1 MPRYNY
7 SAKSNSYLWQDAG
20 LLAYSCVGDR
30 SSQLPVGLLIGQSPL
45 TGGSDTFTIKIVSRG
60 AEGTI
65 SIGLVPFGYHTT
77 SQPGWRA
84 GSIGYHGDDGG
95 LFLSSGQSTRR
106 LEPFSAESSLPG
118 CQVRCQLKPVS
129 GRLRCIFS
137 LDRRGVGDFVE
148 VSSEPVEPPA
158 GGFFACVGMHSPGE
172 IVQLVDSAAWRPAAA
187 ETSAAVAGAVGSED
201 SGQEREPFDSVRYQ
215 LASVWPQLELPCHVQ
230 SVGLRGGNRGISGVL
245 SGLLMIELRT
255 SEPTQIRVISSGSV
269 RCHLVTRA
277 ASGDSA
283 SAQSES
289 ESSWQSLLEMLGSI
303 EEKRAPQFQGKGGGG
318 KAAAL
323 TFKKKGGGGKGE
335 QKEQEDEANSDA
347 DEDDKAERELVVNAS
362 RKDGQR
368 FVCIRVLAPLHGAA
382 AARAAASGQVS
393 EMAEADKSLK
403 GHDTVEVVVSGYG
416 ESQQRHKVQLRLLTP
431 SELAAAGSQHQRRLF
446 AVPFTEENARQAGGP
461 CDLLEVL
468 DSGVPLNRLLVPRR
482 GWSLVFNRK
491 AMAALHVRAE
501 NFPALNF
508 SSSLQ
513 RGHWLRYT
521 ENSNSGDRALYR
533 VTEVD
538 DKEVSIKSLSVLNAS
553 ATKVKLDSA
562 NLESPQLADLVSM
575 SAASLANPEVLL
587 PRFPSPNAL
596 GNWNRKSRHKFISN
610 ESFLYGHSCQFFR
623 HRTVA
628 GLGLSTVSSL
638 LSGATRSNVGG
649 GLLWVFLPQPG
660 RLHRLGLAE
669 LGRPEQLRAHLMCCS
684 GPTEVHLIDSA
695 GIGHSMTSALECHQ
709 SAQPAIR
716 QLLRNRL
723 AIPSHKLLAPGGD
736 ADEAA
741 ASALSQELLQSRL
754 WIEAAVR
761 QHLLSGYSAAHWHS
775 VSSVGHAAAAA
786 APAAGDATA
795 AAADA
800 ASSSE
805 PEVDSQQRQ
814 LVQQLMAAYVTPPP
828 ATQPDKLYAAGRL
841 APAACRAH
849 LLCLTE
855 GLLDEALEADPAG
868 GVSAALRPYAECV
881 RSARLMA
888 STRLTDTASLTE
900 LTCLETLALIRLPGL
915 RSLGPAGQLPTGR
928 LRSLQV
934 TKCDLESADAAAA
947 CPNLKSLSFSATKL
961 ATLPDSWK
969 PDSPLE
975 TLTID
980 CCPMAALPA
989 SLGRLRHLRTL
1000 RLSQL
1005 PLRTLPP
1012 ELASLQTLEELAV
1025 DGVAWPDSLM
1035 DNLTS
1040 GSHVTD
1046 GHKFLTAQRGV
1057 SMATGADQQEQQQ
1070 RYFSALLTDAQVASI
1085 SQSESLPA
1093 TLARLVLEV
1102 PRLGADAPAEDE
1114 FGGLPPC
1121 LFELTNLK
1129 TLQLNYQAIRRI
1141 PDAIVRL
1148 RRLQSLQLSSNP
1160 LLESLSPRLAELPS
1174 LNHVDVGRCPA
1185 LRTPPLEVVQRG
1197 SAALLSYLK
1206 FLASDQVECKRTK
1219 LMFVGLGGV
1228 GKTSLLRA
1236 LRDPDNKTTA
1246 MGSEEI
1252 TDGIDIGDWTIDIG
1266 DGSQPLNFSTWDF
1279 AGQKVYYNTHQFF
1292 LTHRA
1297 VYLLLYTVRTGYEHA
1312 GLDFWLSSIS
1322 SHAPNAPILVVG
1334 THSDQVEKGDNLPQD
1349 TFQARYPQIYN
1360 FHQVSSH
1367 TGAGISELR
1376 KELVKVALSQPYM
1389 NESVPR
1395 LFLDF
1400 EERLMEK
1407 RTRERLNILD
1417 WDVVSGIAQA
1427 QGLYEDKHVRQ
1438 AVNFLNDIGSIQ
1450 YFDTEFLRQKVVI
1463 NPKWIVDVM
1472 ACVVSVKNSHIQKG
1486 QLKKSD
1492 VPIVWA
1498 NFDPAL
1504 HDWLL
1509 KLTEAFDLTYP
1520 MQDDCN
1526 MVPCLLPEETP
1537 SYVFPP
1543 PTAEGSNC
1551 SLARFI
1557 YQFEYLPAGL
1567 FNRAQVRLFEFTD
1580 SATVWKRG
1588 SLLRKNNHEAVIVM
1602 DDKQRLSISVFG
1614 PKPENVLFMIRDVI
1628 DGLIKETFQG
1638 VHYEEILPCPECL
1651 NAPGA
1656 TEAEIS
1662 LIRVATVRKASSRQ
1676 VAFLQCSQEFHI
1688 LNLSQLLAA
1697 VPPVSTADFDH
1708 QLEQS
1713 LLQLRRVRLEMTRDL
1728 CLLFS
1733 SADYPDD
1740 PGSADEMARLINPEI
1755 VVQKMEA
1762 EGLTCYSTDQDMPE
1776 DRMLQIKDCKVLL
1789 VFLSKAFADDEACRG
1804 MFTNAKNIL
1813 RKRMIFISVGA
1824 DKSWRD
1830 SNEVAF
1836 LVGTDKY
1843 IDFTTNKKDVLA
1855 SKFTELISD
1864 AKAAVATARQPES
1877 DLLGKDVFISYCWAN
1892 SHDAASK
1899 GTRNSVLGCPDS
1911 DPRKV
1916 AARLQEK
1923 GIHCWLDVKDI
1934 GARSLFEDISDGL
1947 RQCSVVLAFAS
1958 NEYQRSA
1965 NCMMEFRFA
1974 CRNLRKPVVMAIVG
1988 ESLDFKTRNSAC

>member
-1 MPRYNY
+1 
-7 SAKSNSYLWQDAG
+7 
-20 LLAYSCVGDR
+20 
-30 SSQLPVGLLIGQSPL
+30 
-45 TGGSDTFTIKIVSRG
+45 
-60 AEGTI
+60 
-65 SIGLVPFGYHTT
+65 
-77 SQPGWRA
+77 
-84 GSIGYHGDDGG
+84 

-468 DSGVPLNRLLVPRR
+468 DSAGAAEQAAGAEARLVARIQQE
-482 GWSLVFNRK
+482 GDGG
-491 AMAALHVRAE
+491 AAH
-501 NFPALNF
+501 
-508 SSSLQ
+508 
-513 RGHWLRYT
+513 
-521 ENSNSGDRALYR
+521 RALYR

-684 GPTEVHLIDSA
+684 GAPHRLRRHRALNDISA
-695 GIGHSMTSALECHQ
+695 GVPPER
-709 SAQPAIR
+709 AQPAIR

-1040 GSHVTD
+1040 GSHV
-1046 GHKFLTAQRGV
+1046 
-1057 SMATGADQQEQQQ
+1057 S
-1070 RYFSALLTDAQVASI
+1070 QVF
-1085 SQSESLPA
+1085 
-1093 TLARLVLEV
+1093 
-1102 PRLGADAPAEDE
+1102 PAE
-1114 FGGLPPC
+1114 
-1121 LFELTNLK
+1121 
-1129 TLQLNYQAIRRI
+1129 
-1141 PDAIVRL
+1141 
-1148 RRLQSLQLSSNP
+1148 
-1160 LLESLSPRLAELPS
+1160 
-1174 LNHVDVGRCPA
+1174 
-1185 LRTPPLEVVQRG
+1185 
-1197 SAALLSYLK
+1197 
-1206 FLASDQVECKRTK
+1206 
-1219 LMFVGLGGV
+1219 
-1228 GKTSLLRA
+1228 
-1236 LRDPDNKTTA
+1236 
-1246 MGSEEI
+1246 
-1252 TDGIDIGDWTIDIG
+1252 
-1266 DGSQPLNFSTWDF
+1266 
-1279 AGQKVYYNTHQFF
+1279 
-1292 LTHRA
+1292 
-1297 VYLLLYTVRTGYEHA
+1297 
-1312 GLDFWLSSIS
+1312 
-1322 SHAPNAPILVVG
+1322 
-1334 THSDQVEKGDNLPQD
+1334 
-1349 TFQARYPQIYN
+1349 
-1360 FHQVSSH
+1360 
-1367 TGAGISELR
+1367 
-1376 KELVKVALSQPYM
+1376 
-1389 NESVPR
+1389 
-1395 LFLDF
+1395 
-1400 EERLMEK
+1400 
-1407 RTRERLNILD
+1407 
-1417 WDVVSGIAQA
+1417 
-1427 QGLYEDKHVRQ
+1427 
-1438 AVNFLNDIGSIQ
+1438 
-1450 YFDTEFLRQKVVI
+1450 
-1463 NPKWIVDVM
+1463 
-1472 ACVVSVKNSHIQKG
+1472 
-1486 QLKKSD
+1486 
-1492 VPIVWA
+1492 
-1498 NFDPAL
+1498 
-1504 HDWLL
+1504 
-1509 KLTEAFDLTYP
+1509 
-1520 MQDDCN
+1520 
-1526 MVPCLLPEETP
+1526 
-1537 SYVFPP
+1537 FP
-1543 PTAEGSNC
+1543 
-1551 SLARFI
+1551 
-1557 YQFEYLPAGL
+1557 
-1567 FNRAQVRLFEFTD
+1567 
-1580 SATVWKRG
+1580 
-1588 SLLRKNNHEAVIVM
+1588 
-1602 DDKQRLSISVFG
+1602 
-1614 PKPENVLFMIRDVI
+1614 
-1628 DGLIKETFQG
+1628 
-1638 VHYEEILPCPECL
+1638 
-1651 NAPGA
+1651 
-1656 TEAEIS
+1656 
-1662 LIRVATVRKASSRQ
+1662 
-1676 VAFLQCSQEFHI
+1676 
-1688 LNLSQLLAA
+1688 
-1697 VPPVSTADFDH
+1697 
-1708 QLEQS
+1708 
-1713 LLQLRRVRLEMTRDL
+1713 
-1728 CLLFS
+1728 
-1733 SADYPDD
+1733 
-1740 PGSADEMARLINPEI
+1740 
-1755 VVQKMEA
+1755 
-1762 EGLTCYSTDQDMPE
+1762 
-1776 DRMLQIKDCKVLL
+1776 
-1789 VFLSKAFADDEACRG
+1789 
-1804 MFTNAKNIL
+1804 
-1813 RKRMIFISVGA
+1813 
-1824 DKSWRD
+1824 
-1830 SNEVAF
+1830 
-1836 LVGTDKY
+1836 
-1843 IDFTTNKKDVLA
+1843 
-1855 SKFTELISD
+1855 
-1864 AKAAVATARQPES
+1864 
-1877 DLLGKDVFISYCWAN
+1877 
-1892 SHDAASK
+1892 
-1899 GTRNSVLGCPDS
+1899 
-1911 DPRKV
+1911 
-1916 AARLQEK
+1916 
-1923 GIHCWLDVKDI
+1923 
-1934 GARSLFEDISDGL
+1934 
-1947 RQCSVVLAFAS
+1947 
-1958 NEYQRSA
+1958 
-1965 NCMMEFRFA
+1965 
-1974 CRNLRKPVVMAIVG
+1974 
-1988 ESLDFKTRNSAC
+1988 